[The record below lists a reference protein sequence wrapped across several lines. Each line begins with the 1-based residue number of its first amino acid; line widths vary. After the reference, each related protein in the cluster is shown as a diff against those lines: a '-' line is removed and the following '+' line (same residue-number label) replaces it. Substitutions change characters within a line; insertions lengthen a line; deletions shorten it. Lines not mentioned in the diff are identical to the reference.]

1 MAFHEIQFPTD
12 ISKGSTGGPRRLT
25 QVVTLRSGFEERNTI
40 WANSRR
46 SYNAGMGLR
55 NLDDIYT
62 VLEFFEGRRGRL
74 HGFRWKDW
82 SDYKSGKPEQPITPT
97 DIIIGTGDGTKT
109 DFQLIKQYS
118 ESVNPYTRIISKP
131 VSGTVVAS
139 IDSTETTR
147 FGISPSTGVLRFTSA
162 PRNNEVITAGFEFDV
177 PVRFDID
184 NLNINVE
191 QFNVG
196 AIPDIDILEIR
207 V

>member
-1 MAFHEIQFPTD
+1 MFHEIQFPTD
-12 ISKGSTGGPRRLT
+12 ISRGSTGGPRRLT

-46 SYNAGMGLR
+46 SYNAGIGLR
-55 NLDDIYT
+55 NLDDVYT

-82 SDYKSGKPEQPITPT
+82 SDYKSGKPDQPITPT
-97 DIIIGTGDGTKT
+97 DVIIGTGNNIETE
-109 DFQLIKQYS
+109 FQLMKEYS
-118 ESVNPYTRIISKP
+118 GSINPYTRIINKP
-131 VSGTVVAS
+131 VLGTVVAS
-139 IDSTETTR
+139 INSTETTQ
-147 FGISPSTGVLRFTSA
+147 FTVDYSTGILTFN
-162 PRNNEVITAGFEFDV
+162 PPPGNNQAVTVGFEFDV

-196 AIPDIDILEIR
+196 AIPDIEILEIR
-207 V
+207 I